1 MVAKMAADGS
11 ESGSHRLDGKVIV
24 VTGGAG
30 LLGRHFCRAIARAG
44 GIAVL
49 ADIDE
54 KGAGEAA
61 SALAGEEGAASGTAP
76 ADRFVPCALDIGN
89 RDSIWKAI
97 AEVKDR
103 CGRIDALVNNA
114 YPRNARYGRKFE
126 EVTHADFCENLS
138 LHLGGYFL
146 MMQQFV
152 EYFRPLGK
160 GVIVNLSS
168 IYGFLPPRFDVYEG
182 CSFTM
187 PVEYAAIKA
196 GILQLT
202 KYLARYLE
210 GTGIRIN
217 ALSPGGILNGQDPR
231 FLNRYREY
239 ALNKGMLDPE
249 DVCGT
254 LVFLLSDASAFMN
267 GQNLV
272 VDDGFSL

>member
-1 MVAKMAADGS
+1 MPENLRKFPGICP
-11 ESGSHRLDGKVIV
+11 GQLDGQVIV

-44 GIAVL
+44 GVAVI
-49 ADIDE
+49 ADIN
-54 KGAGEAA
+54 EAA
-61 SALAGEEGAASGTAP
+61 AQKAAVELTAEEMPSHEGP
-76 ADRFVPCALDIGN
+76 ATCERFISCALDIGN
-89 RDSIWKAI
+89 RDSIRAAI
-97 AEVKDR
+97 DVVHKR
-103 CGRIDALVNNA
+103 CGQIDGLVNNA
-114 YPRNARYGRKFE
+114 YPRNPRYGRRFE
-126 EVTHADFCENLS
+126 EVEHADFCDNLS

-152 EYFRPLGK
+152 AYFRPRHK
-160 GVIVNLSS
+160 GVMVNLSS

-187 PVEYAAIKA
+187 PVEYAAIKS

-202 KYLARYLE
+202 RYLARYLK
-210 GTGIRIN
+210 GTGIRVN
-217 ALSPGGILNGQDPR
+217 ALSPGGILDGQDPR
-231 FLNRYREY
+231 FLERYQHY
-239 ALNKGMLDPE
+239 ALSKGMLDPE
-249 DVCGT
+249 DVTGT